1 MTGEFRKPRNS
12 PTTIMKK
19 LTAII
24 IKGNPKFIDRN
35 IQADRFY
42 KRIKNFL
49 ETLGY
54 EVKVDNGEPY
64 TCPEKADL
72 WIGHSRGSD
81 RLRFAPKGTHIL
93 AFGSSSKNAINH
105 PKDNSVKIT
114 YPSDVLPN
122 EFHYVFTKKMREA
135 ILAQS
140 F

>member
-1 MTGEFRKPRNS
+1 MTKSDSTESPS
-12 PTTIMKK
+12 PTNIIKK

-24 IKGNPKFIDRN
+24 IKGNPKFIDHN
-35 IQADRFY
+35 IKADKFY
-42 KRIKNFL
+42 KSIKNFL
-49 ETLGY
+49 EALGY
-54 EVKVDNGEPY
+54 EAKFNNGEPY
-64 TCPEKADL
+64 TSPEKADL
-72 WIGHSRGSD
+72 WIGHSRGYL
-81 RLRFAPKGTHIL
+81 RLRFALKGTHIL

-105 PKDNSVKIT
+105 PKDNSVKIA